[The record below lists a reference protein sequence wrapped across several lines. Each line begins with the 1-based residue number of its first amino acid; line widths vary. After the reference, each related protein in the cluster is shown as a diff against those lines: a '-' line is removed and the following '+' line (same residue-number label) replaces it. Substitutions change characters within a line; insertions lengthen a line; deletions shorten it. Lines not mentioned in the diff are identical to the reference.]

1 VQTYR
6 KGGKRKLRNPLIK
19 KAFYWIFP
27 LLLFIMASYLLAGD
41 APAGYPPYL
50 AKSPS
55 PTGIKGLYTYLEQNS
70 SSIRKWSRDPD
81 LLPHPEEP
89 ILLVMAEPRSVPDRE
104 EMAAYKRFLEN
115 GHTILL
121 FKENPAPMFGIKTEQ
136 FAAEAESAV
145 KVADKDGGMHSADIY
160 SPFRIT
166 EEPEDEILL
175 SDELGT
181 LAVKRAIGKG
191 SLIAVNS
198 PAWLTN
204 GMILEEN
211 HLELILAL
219 MDEAGAQDIFIDEF
233 LHGQESAS
241 GAGAYPQWF
250 LVILVQGALLAFLW
264 IFYNGKRFGPV
275 DWPREETVRFTD
287 EKIAALSAWHIRGR
301 RYQDSLRIQAEYTK
315 ELLQEKW
322 GIPSSRSWEE
332 AGESILAKAS
342 TLTEVEVKSLTE
354 GISSVLKEEKLHKKD
369 YLRWSVQLD
378 DLRKEVEKR

>member
-1 VQTYR
+1 M
-6 KGGKRKLRNPLIK
+6 RNPLIK

-41 APAGYPPYL
+41 APASYPPYL

-55 PTGIKGLYTYLEQNS
+55 PTGIKGMYTYLEQNG
-70 SSIRKWSRDPD
+70 SSIRKWSRNPG
-81 LLPHPEEP
+81 LLPNPEEP
-89 ILLVMAEPRSVPDRE
+89 ILLIMAEPRSVPDRE

-136 FAAEAESAV
+136 LAADGEDAV
-145 KVADKDGGMHSADIY
+145 KVKDENGGMYSADVT
-160 SPFRIT
+160 SVFRIT
-166 EEPEDEILL
+166 EEPGDEILF
-175 SDELGT
+175 SDELGA
-181 LAVKRAIGKG
+181 LAIKRAVGKG
-191 SLIAVNS
+191 SLIAANS
-198 PAWLTN
+198 PSWLTN
-204 GMILEEN
+204 GIILDES

-219 MDEAGAQDIFIDEF
+219 MDEAAAEDIFVDEY

-250 LVILVQGALLAFLW
+250 LIILVQGALLALLW
-264 IFYNGKRFGPV
+264 VFYKGKRFGPV

-301 RYQDSLRIQAEYTK
+301 RYQDSLRIQADYTK

-322 GIPSSRSWEE
+322 GIPSSRGWEE
-332 AGESILAKAS
+332 AGESILAKAPS
-342 TLTEVEVKSLTE
+342 LTEEKVKSFTE
-354 GISSVLKEEKLHKKD
+354 GISFVLKEENLHKKD
-369 YLRWSVQLD
+369 YLRWSAQLD
-378 DLRKEVEKR
+378 DLRKEVEKK

>member
-1 VQTYR
+1 V
-6 KGGKRKLRNPLIK
+6 RNQLIK

-27 LLLFIMASYLLAGD
+27 LLLFIMASYFLAGD
-41 APAGYPPYL
+41 APASYPPYL

-55 PTGIKGLYTYLEQNS
+55 PTGIKGLYTYMEQNR
-70 SSIRKWSRDPD
+70 SSIRKWSRDPG
-81 LLPHPEEP
+81 LLPNPDEP
-89 ILLVMAEPRSVPDRE
+89 VLLVMAEPRAVPDRE
-104 EMAAYKRFLEN
+104 EMEAYTKFLQN

-136 FAAEAESAV
+136 FASEGEGSV
-145 KVADKDGGMHSADIY
+145 KVADKDGGIYSADVI
-160 SPFRIT
+160 SAFRIT
-166 EEPEDEILL
+166 EEPGDEILL
-175 SDELGT
+175 SDELGA
-181 LAVKRAIGKG
+181 LAVKRAVGKG
-191 SLIAVNS
+191 SLIAANS
-198 PAWLTN
+198 PSWLTN
-204 GMILEEN
+204 GMILDEN
-211 HLELILAL
+211 HLELTLAL
-219 MDEAGAQDIFIDEF
+219 MDEAAPHDIFIDEF

-250 LVILVQGALLAFLW
+250 LVILVQGALLALLW
-264 IFYNGKRFGPV
+264 VFYKGKRFGPV

-322 GIPSSRSWEE
+322 GIPLSRSWEE

-342 TLTEVEVKSLTE
+342 SLTE
-354 GISSVLKEEKLHKKD
+354 GEVESLTKGIPSVLKEENLHKKD
-369 YLRWSVQLD
+369 YLRWSAQLD